1 MKQFALA
8 MLAGLAVAASAQ
20 AAPRANYVSLPSPL
34 APLSASPPLGG
45 GATATAEGF
54 RHRIAARTTVDVS
67 LDAHG
72 SPFAVRAT
80 QRLDVRVLG
89 DYFFTI
95 GAPVLDVEAAPG
107 SASTPGL
114 RAASI
119 LWAGFNPGRRTL
131 IARATLDA
139 GASAPSLPL
148 RVEIAPGRIT
158 LVNTTGVTAGAY
170 AADALPPPL
179 VRYLAQLKR
188 QVTLGQTLTSGGAYV
203 TSKPAATGLRI
214 VVPLRVTGTI
224 GGRTVDAVVEGERLT
239 VPADGPVR
247 LTVSP
252 AVPKRLLDDPTSGL
266 SGRKLL
272 ERASRASLTLARMR
286 QYQTFLGNPDPSGS
300 NETTYAYRTAVR
312 PTPPPVAAAA
322 APERDWAAAL
332 AVAAGLL
339 LAAAGGLFAWTR
351 S

>member
-1 MKQFALA
+1 MKQLALA
-8 MLAGLAVAASAQ
+8 VLTGLAVAASAQ

-54 RHRIAARTTVDVS
+54 RHRIAATTTVDVS
-67 LDAHG
+67 LDPGGA
-72 SPFAVRAT
+72 PFAVRAT

-119 LWAGFNPGRRTL
+119 LWAGFNPGRRML
-131 IARATLDA
+131 SARATLDPTA
-139 GASAPSLPL
+139 AAPSLPL
-148 RVEIAPGRIT
+148 RVEVAPGRVT
-158 LVNTTGVTAGAY
+158 LVNTTGITAGSY
-170 AADALPPPL
+170 AAEALVPPL
-179 VRYLAQLKR
+179 ARYLAQLKR
-188 QVTLGQTLTSGGAYV
+188 QVALGRTPTSGGAYV
-203 TSKPAATGLRI
+203 TSKPVATGLRI
-214 VVPLRVTGTI
+214 VVPLRVTGTV
-224 GGRTVDAVVEGERLT
+224 GGRKVDALVDGARVT
-239 VPADGPVR
+239 VQGDGPVR
-247 LTVSP
+247 LTVTP
-252 AVPKRLLDDPTSGL
+252 AVPRRLLDDPTSGL
-266 SGRKLL
+266 SGRQLL

-300 NETTYAYRTAVR
+300 NETTYAYRTAAR
-312 PTPPPVAAAA
+312 PAPPPVAAVT
-322 APERDWAAAL
+322 APGRDWATTI

-339 LAAAGGLFAWTR
+339 VAVAGALVVW
-351 S
+351 SKS

>member
-1 MKQFALA
+1 MRHVALA
-8 MLAGLAVAASAQ
+8 MLTGLAVAASAH

-54 RHRIAARTTVDVS
+54 RHRIAAKTTVDVA
-67 LDAHG
+67 LDSDG

-95 GAPVLDVEAAPG
+95 GAPVLDVEAVPG

-119 LWAGFNPGRRTL
+119 LWAGFNPGHRTL

-139 GASAPSLPL
+139 AASAASLPL
-148 RVEIAPGRIT
+148 RIEVAAGRVK
-158 LVNTTGVTAGAY
+158 LVNATGVTAGSY
-170 AADALPPPL
+170 SADALVPPL
-179 VRYLAQLKR
+179 ARYLAQLKR
-188 QVTLGQTLTSGGAYV
+188 QVARGQTPTSGGAYV
-203 TSKPAATGLRI
+203 TSKPIATALRVI
-214 VVPLRVTGTI
+214 VPLRVTGTV
-224 GGRTVDAVVEGERLT
+224 GRRKVNAVVEGDVLIVRGT
-239 VPADGPVR
+239 GPVR
-247 LTVSP
+247 LTVTP
-252 AVPKRLLDDPTSGL
+252 AVPERLLSDPTTGQ
-266 SGRKLL
+266 SGRHLL

-300 NETTYAYRTAVR
+300 NETTYTYRTAAQ
-312 PTPPPVAAAA
+312 PAPSPVAIVHVTQ
-322 APERDWAAAL
+322 RDWTTTIAIS
-332 AVAAGLL
+332 AGLL
-339 LAAAGGLFAWTR
+339 LTAAGGLFVWSR

>member
-1 MKQFALA
+1 MKHVALA
-8 MLAGLAVAASAQ
+8 ILAGLAVAASAH
-20 AAPRANYVSLPSPL
+20 AAPRANYVSLPSPF
-34 APLSASPPLGG
+34 APLSPSPPLGG

-54 RHRIAARTTVDVS
+54 RHRIAATTAVDVA
-67 LDAHG
+67 LDSDG

-119 LWAGFNPGRRTL
+119 LWAGFNPGHRTL

-139 GASAPSLPL
+139 AASAAFLPL
-148 RVEIAPGRIT
+148 RIEVAPGGVK
-158 LVNTTGVTAGAY
+158 LVNATGVTAGSY
-170 AADALPPPL
+170 TADALVPPL
-179 VRYLAQLKR
+179 ARYLAQLKR
-188 QVTLGQTLTSGGAYV
+188 QVARGQTPTSGGAYV
-203 TSKPAATGLRI
+203 TSKPIATALRI
-214 VVPLRVTGTI
+214 VVPLRVTGTV
-224 GGRTVDAVVEGERLT
+224 GRRKVNAVVEGDALIVRGS
-239 VPADGPVR
+239 GPVR
-247 LTVSP
+247 LTVTP
-252 AVPKRLLDDPTSGL
+252 AVPERLLHDPTTGQ
-266 SGRKLL
+266 SGRHLL

-300 NETTYAYRTAVR
+300 SETTYTYRSASR
-312 PTPPPVAAAA
+312 PTPPPIAAVAA
-322 APERDWAAAL
+322 PKRDWMTTI

-339 LAAAGGLFAWTR
+339 VAAAGASVLWSR

>member
-1 MKQFALA
+1 
-8 MLAGLAVAASAQ
+8 
-20 AAPRANYVSLPSPL
+20 VSLPSPL

-54 RHRIAARTTVDVS
+54 RHRIAARTAVDVA
-67 LDAHG
+67 LDAGG

-131 IARATLDA
+131 IARATLDPTA
-139 GASAPSLPL
+139 AAPFLPL
-148 RVEIAPGRIT
+148 RVEVAPGRVT
-158 LVNTTGVTAGAY
+158 LTNTTGVTAGSY
-170 AADALPPPL
+170 AADALVPPL

-188 QVTLGQTLTSGGAYV
+188 QIALGRTPTSGGAYV
-203 TSKPAATGLRI
+203 TSKPVATGLRI
-214 VVPLRVTGTI
+214 VVPLRVTGTV
-224 GGRTVDAVVEGERLT
+224 GGRKVDALVEGARLT
-239 VPADGPVR
+239 VPGGGPVR
-247 LTVSP
+247 LTVRP
-252 AVPKRLLDDPTSGL
+252 ATPERLIDDPTSGL
-266 SGRKLL
+266 SGRQLL
-272 ERASRASLTLARMR
+272 ARASRASLTLARMR

-300 NETTYAYRTAVR
+300 NETTYAYRTAAR
-312 PTPPPVAAAA
+312 PAPPPVAIMHVTQ
-322 APERDWAAAL
+322 RDWTTTI

-339 LAAAGGLFAWTR
+339 IATAGALAVWSR

>member
-1 MKQFALA
+1 MKQLALA
-8 MLAGLAVAASAQ
+8 VLTGLAVAASAQ

-54 RHRIAARTTVDVS
+54 RHRIAATTTVDVS
-67 LDAHG
+67 LDARG

-80 QRLDVRVLG
+80 QKLDVRVLG

-131 IARATLDA
+131 IARATLDPRA
-139 GASAPSLPL
+139 AAPSLPL
-148 RVEIAPGRIT
+148 RVEVAPGRVT
-158 LVNTTGVTAGAY
+158 LVNTTGVTAGSY
-170 AADALPPPL
+170 AADALVPPL
-179 VRYLAQLKR
+179 ARYLAQLKR
-188 QVTLGQTLTSGGAYV
+188 QVAQGQTPTSGGAYV
-203 TSKPAATGLRI
+203 TSKPVATALRI
-214 VVPLRVTGTI
+214 VVPLRVVGTV
-224 GGRTVDAVVEGERLT
+224 GGRKVDAVVDSARLTLPGDGLLRLT
-239 VPADGPVR
+239 VAPI
-247 LTVSP
+247 
-252 AVPKRLLDDPTSGL
+252 VPERLLNDPAAGL
-266 SGRKLL
+266 SGRQLL

-286 QYQTFLGNPDPSGS
+286 QYQTFLGNPDPAGS
-300 NETTYAYRTAVR
+300 NETTYAYRTAAR
-312 PTPPPVAAAA
+312 PTAPPVATVA
-322 APERDWAAAL
+322 APERDWVTTV
-332 AVAAGLL
+332 AVAVGLL
-339 LAAAGGLFAWTR
+339 IAAAGALVVWSR